1 MNYPEQ
7 TLDPQDF
14 ISAGQFTFTSF
25 PYVIF
30 SSHTEMVFKY
40 AIIGLSDVTV
50 EIHVPCTIIL
60 PQ

>member
-14 ISAGQFTFTSF
+14 ISSGQFTFTSF

-30 SSHTEMVFKY
+30 NLHTELVLKY
-40 AIIGLSDVTV
+40 AIIGLSDV
-50 EIHVPCTIIL
+50 L
-60 PQ
+60 Q